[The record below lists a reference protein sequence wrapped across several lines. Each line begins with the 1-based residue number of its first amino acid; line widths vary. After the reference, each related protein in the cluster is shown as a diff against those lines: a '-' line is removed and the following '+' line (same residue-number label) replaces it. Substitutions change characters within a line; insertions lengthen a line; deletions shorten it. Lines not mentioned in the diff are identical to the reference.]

1 MKGYQETWYV
11 ADLHLSL
18 NVYPRSEAHDGIH
31 DHDKDCFIEDFHPML
46 SYTSEWFCVRNDYY
60 LDQRLCYYNVDLDD
74 EDLSKQG
81 YSDYYEDSSD

>member
-1 MKGYQETWYV
+1 
-11 ADLHLSL
+11 
-18 NVYPRSEAHDGIH
+18 
-31 DHDKDCFIEDFHPML
+31 ML